1 MGQKTFE
8 AMDEA
13 ISKILADGYH
23 EAKRILTEKREA
35 VERVTRALLEQ
46 ETLTRDE
53 FAVLI

>member
-1 MGQKTFE
+1 
-8 AMDEA
+8 MDEA